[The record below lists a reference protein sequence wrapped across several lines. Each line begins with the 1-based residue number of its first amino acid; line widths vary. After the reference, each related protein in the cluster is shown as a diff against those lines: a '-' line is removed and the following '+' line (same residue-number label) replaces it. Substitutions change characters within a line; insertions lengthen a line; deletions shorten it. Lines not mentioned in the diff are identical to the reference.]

1 MATNLSQDPF
11 SLAETY
17 TLQSQGYSNLWDNVM
32 AQAYWDLANS
42 AGVYSS
48 AANAT
53 LWGYDNLLNYISW
66 NEGRL
71 QGVAW
76 KLYNDLV
83 NDINTQRTYVYDM
96 FWPEGSLTQE
106 VNKYY
111 DDLWNYLATDAWRQA
126 AIIAAQWQHSGASL
140 WAIRAQQNEAYN
152 ESFARYVQAKEQQIN
167 AKQQIA
173 SNLINFMSTLRREYG
188 DTTNQYIIE
197 LYKRANDLYNTVAQ
211 SAMQDMDSYNKLR
224 FSSRWWNSSTVNPVS
239 LLPNWYSYDK
249 DWNIVDA
256 NWNVVNSNGNS
267 NSNNNVTK
275 SEMDAALAQLWK
287 DVADVYNTDY
297 NVSPYIGAA
306 YGTIPFGTALSLP
319 IQLLKTI
326 FGNNKTNKN
335 G

>member
-1 MATNLSQDPF
+1 MAISQETF
-11 SLAETY
+11 SPAEAY
-17 TLQSQGYSNLWDNVM
+17 ALQSQWYANLWDNAM

-42 AGVYSS
+42 AGAYSS
-48 AANAT
+48 AANTT

-83 NDINTQRTYVYDM
+83 NDINTQREYVYDM
-96 FWPEGSLTQE
+96 FWPEGLLTQE

-211 SAMQDMDSYNKLR
+211 SAMQDIDSYNKLR
-224 FSSRWWNSSTVNPVS
+224 FSSGWWSSST
-239 LLPNWYSYDK
+239 LLPNWYSYD
-249 DWNIVDA
+249 A
-256 NWNVVNSNGNS
+256 NWNIIDNNGHIIKSEADSEADSEAEKSMALEQLWQNIDNVNNTNYGRKIWNWIRGGLTARLPWAAYPIWTIGR
-267 NSNNNVTK
+267 SNNK
-275 SEMDAALAQLWK
+275 
-287 DVADVYNTDY
+287 
-297 NVSPYIGAA
+297 
-306 YGTIPFGTALSLP
+306 
-319 IQLLKTI
+319 
-326 FGNNKTNKN
+326 NNK
-335 G
+335 